1 VRASK
6 EEAGMTARVR
16 DQVIDEFLEGRIN
29 RRRFV
34 ERALAVGMGASAI
47 GAILAGSTRPH
58 DVAAQ
63 DPTPTPFPL
72 ETFNEG
78 ASVKLRYWTI
88 LGSVDGII
96 MNDLVRK
103 FSEENTDIAVESLQG
118 LTDFI
123 QKMQAAAISG
133 TAPDVA
139 LIRHTYIGPFGSREM
154 LTPLDPAELG
164 QAGIAAEAYDP
175 TVWGFTTWEGQ
186 QYAVPLDIH
195 CHAMLHNTR
204 ILSEAGLAVPT
215 TLEEWE
221 NVVTTIG
228 HADTLGYQTFALG
241 AGAQE
246 FMTWYWYGIHR
257 QFGGEML
264 TEDGSAAAFNT
275 PEGIECVNW
284 MKRMQD
290 AGNPENSP
298 MVDLARTGKVAT
310 WPDGPWI
317 TTLFFNP
324 ERSPNAAENDVAVL
338 PQRDPAA
345 AATWGQSHQF
355 SLPVQGDPDDERR
368 AASLRFVKWMTEH
381 AVDWAQAGQIPANN
395 AAREQAL
402 ALDNVYM
409 QKLNVWAQQL
419 PYVAYMK
426 STPLLLEVM
435 PRIAANVEGAIL
447 GEWSVEDGLKQAED
461 EVNQILG
468 G

>member
-1 VRASK
+1 MLVKHWEDLVNDMAALRLPRREFVR
-6 EEAGMTARVR
+6 
-16 DQVIDEFLEGRIN
+16 
-29 RRRFV
+29 
-34 ERALAVGMGASAI
+34 RALALGISA
-47 GAILAGSTRPH
+47 GAISAALAGREI
-58 DVAAQ
+58 ALAQ

-72 ETFNEG
+72 ETFNAD
-78 ASVKLRYWTI
+78 ASVKIRYWTI

-123 QKMQAAAISG
+123 QKMQAAGISG
-133 TAPDVA
+133 TAPDVS
-139 LIRHTYIGPFGSREM
+139 LIRHTYIAPFTQREM
-154 LTPLDPAELG
+154 LTPLDPAELE
-164 QAGIAAEAYDP
+164 QAGILAADFDP
-175 TVWGFTTWEGQ
+175 TVWGFTGVEGT
-186 QYAVPLDIH
+186 QYTVPLDIH

-204 ILSEAGLAVPT
+204 LLADNGLAVPT
-215 TLEEWE
+215 TLDEWE

-228 HADTLGYQTFALG
+228 HADNLGYQTFALG
-241 AGAQE
+241 NGAAE
-246 FMTWYWYGIHR
+246 FMAWYWYGIQR
-257 QFGGEML
+257 QFGGQML
-264 TEDGSAAAFNT
+264 SEDDSAAAFNT

-290 AGNPENSP
+290 AGNPENAP
-298 MVDLARTGKVAT
+298 MQDLARTGKVAT

-317 TTLFFNP
+317 STLFFNP

-345 AATWGQSHQF
+345 PAVWGQSHQF
-355 SLPVQGDPDDERR
+355 ALPKQGDEDEERR
-368 AASLRFVKWMTEH
+368 AASLRFVNWMAAH

-395 AAREQAL
+395 TAREEAL

-419 PYVAYMK
+419 PYVSYMK
-426 STPLLLEVM
+426 STPKLLEVM

-447 GEWSVEDGLKQAED
+447 GEWSPEDALKQAEE
-461 EVNQILG
+461 EVNDILSN
-468 G
+468 

>member
-1 VRASK
+1 MATTYLHELITAWEGGKLSRRDVIRRAVA
-6 EEAGMTARVR
+6 AGISAG
-16 DQVIDEFLEGRIN
+16 VIST
-29 RRRFV
+29 
-34 ERALAVGMGASAI
+34 ALAGRRGVS
-47 GAILAGSTRPH
+47 
-58 DVAAQ
+58 AQ

-78 ASVKLRYWTI
+78 AAVKLRYWTI

-103 FSEENTDIAVESLQG
+103 FSEENTDVAVESLQG

-123 QKMQAAAISG
+123 PKMQSAAISG

-139 LIRHTYIGPFGSREM
+139 LVRHTYVGPFASRTM
-154 LTPLDPAELG
+154 LTALEPAELE
-164 QAGIAAEAYDP
+164 QTGIRAEDFDP
-175 TVWGFTTWEGQ
+175 TVWGFTTYEDQ
-186 QYAVPLDIH
+186 QFTVPLDIH

-228 HADTLGYQTFALG
+228 HDDNLGYQTFALG
-241 AGAQE
+241 SGAAE
-246 FMTWYWYGIHR
+246 FLTWYWYGIQR

-264 TEDGSAAAFNT
+264 SEDGTKAAFNT
-275 PEGIECVNW
+275 PEGVEVVNW

-324 ERSPNAAENDVAVL
+324 ERAPNAEENDVAVL
-338 PQRDPAA
+338 PQHDLNAP
-345 AATWGQSHQF
+345 ATWGQSHQF
-355 SLPVQGDPDDERR
+355 ALPRQGDEDEERR
-368 AASLRFVKWMTEH
+368 SASLRFVKWMTEH

-402 ALDNVYM
+402 GLEDNVYM

-419 PYVAYMK
+419 PYVAYMR
-426 STPLLLEVM
+426 SVPLLLEVM

>member
-1 VRASK
+1 MSTRYLQELIAAWQDGTLSRRDFVR
-6 EEAGMTARVR
+6 
-16 DQVIDEFLEGRIN
+16 Q
-29 RRRFV
+29 
-34 ERALAVGMGASAI
+34 ALAAGVSA
-47 GAILAGSTRPH
+47 GLVSATLAGRQS
-58 DVAAQ
+58 VSAQ
-63 DPTPTPFPL
+63 DPTPTPFPPQ
-72 ETFNEG
+72 TFNEG

-123 QKMQAAAISG
+123 PKMQSAAISG

-139 LIRHTYIGPFGSREM
+139 LVRHTYVGPFASRQM
-154 LTPLDPAELG
+154 LTVLEPAELE
-164 QAGIAAEAYDP
+164 QTGIRAEDFDP
-175 TVWGFTTWEGQ
+175 TVWGFTTYEDQ
-186 QYAVPLDIH
+186 QYTVPLDIH

-204 ILSEAGLAVPT
+204 ILSEAGLGVPT

-228 HADTLGYQTFALG
+228 HDDNLGYQTFALG

-246 FMTWYWYGIHR
+246 FMTWYWYGIQR
-257 QFGGEML
+257 QHGGEML
-264 TEDGSAAAFNT
+264 SEDGTQAAFNT
-275 PEGIECVNW
+275 AEGVEAVNW

-290 AGNPENSP
+290 AGNPQNSP

-324 ERSPNAAENDVAVL
+324 ERAPNAEENDVAVL
-338 PQRDPAA
+338 PQRDPNAP
-345 AATWGQSHQF
+345 ATWGQSHQF
-355 SLPVQGDPDDERR
+355 ALPRQGDEDEERR
-368 AASLRFVKWMTEH
+368 AASLRFVKWMAEH

-395 AAREQAL
+395 AARDEAL
-402 ALDNVYM
+402 GLEENVYM
-409 QKLNVWAQQL
+409 QKLNVWAEQL
-419 PYVAYMK
+419 PYVAYMR
-426 STPLLLEVM
+426 SVPLLLEVM

-468 G
+468 R

>member
-1 VRASK
+1 MLVKHWEDLVNDMAAFRLPRREFVR
-6 EEAGMTARVR
+6 
-16 DQVIDEFLEGRIN
+16 
-29 RRRFV
+29 
-34 ERALAVGMGASAI
+34 RALALGISA
-47 GAILAGSTRPH
+47 GAISAALAGREI
-58 DVAAQ
+58 ALAQ

-72 ETFNEG
+72 ETFNAD

-103 FSEENTDIAVESLQG
+103 FSEENTDVAIESLQG

-123 QKMQAAAISG
+123 QKMQAAGISG

-139 LIRHTYIGPFGSREM
+139 LIRHTYIAPFTQREM
-154 LTPLDPAELG
+154 LTPLEPAELE
-164 QAGIAAEAYDP
+164 QAGILAADFDP
-175 TVWGFTTWEGQ
+175 TVWGFTGVEGA
-186 QYAVPLDIH
+186 QYTVPLDIH

-204 ILSEAGLAVPT
+204 LLADNGLTVPT
-215 TLEEWE
+215 TLDEWE

-228 HADTLGYQTFALG
+228 HADNLGYQTFALG

-257 QFGGEML
+257 QFGGQML
-264 TEDGSAAAFNT
+264 SEDDSAAAFNT
-275 PEGIECVNW
+275 PEGLECVNW

-290 AGNPENSP
+290 AGNPENAP
-298 MVDLARTGKVAT
+298 MQDLARTGKVAT

-324 ERSPNAAENDVAVL
+324 ERSPNAAENDVATL

-345 AATWGQSHQF
+345 PATWGQSHQF
-355 SLPVQGDPDDERR
+355 ALPKQGDEDDERR
-368 AASLRFVKWMTEH
+368 AASLRFVNWMAAH

-409 QKLNVWAQQL
+409 QKLNVWAEQL

-426 STPLLLEVM
+426 STPKLLEVM

-447 GEWSVEDGLKQAED
+447 GEWSPEDALSQAEE
-461 EVNQILG
+461 EVNDILSS
-468 G
+468 

>member
-1 VRASK
+1 MLAHQWEDLVNDLDARRITRRGFVRGALSL
-6 EEAGMTARVR
+6 GISVTA
-16 DQVIDEFLEGRIN
+16 ISA
-29 RRRFV
+29 
-34 ERALAVGMGASAI
+34 ALAG
-47 GAILAGSTRPH
+47 RE
-58 DVAAQ
+58 VALAQ

-72 ETFNEG
+72 QTFNEN
-78 ASVKLRYWTI
+78 ASVKIRYWTI

-123 QKMQAAAISG
+123 QKMQASGISG

-139 LIRHTYIGPFGSREM
+139 LVRHTYVAPFTELQM
-154 LTPLDPAELG
+154 LSPLEPAELE
-164 QAGIAAEAYDP
+164 QAGIKAEDFDP
-175 TVWGFTTWEGQ
+175 TVWGFTSVGGA
-186 QYAVPLDIH
+186 QYTVPLDIH

-215 TLEEWE
+215 TLDEWE

-228 HADTLGYQTFALG
+228 HADNLGYQTFALG

-257 QFGGEML
+257 QFGGQML
-264 TEDGSAAAFNT
+264 SEDDTKAAFNT

-298 MVDLARTGKVAT
+298 TQDLARTGKVAT

-324 ERSPNAAENDVAVL
+324 ERSQSAAETDVAVL
-338 PQRDPAA
+338 PQKDPAA
-345 AATWGQSHQF
+345 KATWGQSHQF
-355 SLPVQGDPDDERR
+355 SLPEQGDPDDERR
-368 AASLRFVKWMTEH
+368 AASLRFVNWMAAH
-381 AVDWAQAGQIPANN
+381 AVDWAQAGQVPANN

-409 QKLNVWAQQL
+409 QKLNVWAEQL

-426 STPLLLEVM
+426 STPKLLEVM

-461 EVNQILG
+461 EVNDILSQ
-468 G
+468 